1 MMAIFFLNNPNES
14 DMGSRKPLSR
24 SVQRFGDSLGVTLPA
39 DVLEQHDIT
48 DEDDIAISRYDS
60 DSGEITFSLD

>member
-1 MMAIFFLNNPNES
+1 
-14 DMGSRKPLSR
+14 MGSRKPLSR